1 MSEVSQNFN
10 PALPPDLNIS
20 VSDGS
25 EKKGGSFSKHGPED
39 KHLNPEEV
47 QKNTQELFNLL
58 VHRVELRIDIARQS
72 EKSGGTSNNAEQ
84 EMSLQERLDLI
95 KNGELR
101 SAVNQLVG
109 GDTKARTLET
119 DLRELRETEGKISD
133 LSKNTQVVE
142 EYSKFREKRVDKLRQ
157 AKEATNGHVAIKE
170 LLLQQEKMART
181 AFLGNRQYSPGERR
195 IIDEN
200 RQVIQAINER
210 VSKLKEDPE
219 VFDLVRI
226 RQLEGYQRG
235 LKTDRFAETPSR
247 EKYIDSVRLYW
258 AQGRRV
264 LLTGPTGGG
273 KTELLLHASRSLFG
287 AEAERLTGHELM
299 TNYEVYGKTKG
310 GVQEGKISLMF
321 GAAPFIRALEKNV
334 PFVFDEINV
343 VPNKILMRLKTDL
356 NARVGSR
363 VTIQEDGDK
372 EVIVGDK
379 FAIGATE
386 NVKSEKYVDREK
398 LDPALVRM
406 FESMAIDYFPPDEL
420 YDTMLASM
428 MDVRGGVKLSV
439 KDASSTLKSLCDAT
453 EWVQKAYLGQIIDTS
468 SGQILEARGQRSL
481 GKPATLR
488 EAVLDFGKS
497 LDMLVGWEDAEKSG
511 LTFREFLNKKIT
523 AFVNNENFPE
533 EDRYYLTEIFA
544 LQGFLK
550 GVKVSELRVPGL
562 DQATLD
568 AWSGYDGKRYV
579 SKNNYTPPE
588 IVAKLDPYG
597 NLQRPVSVEA
607 GDLLDEGEL
616 MEEVKE
622 EDVDVNK
629 AAATAAQTRVAQQP
643 SIKTSGAM
651 FTSAGVS
658 PEGLAKIQRLDTI
671 YDPKALPESETQRFN
686 DYPRAL
692 VGVARAEPTTAVA
705 IADRFF
711 AIFDRV
717 HKLDLSNLYF
727 FLPYFADFAKT
738 AKSNPQ
744 ALSKVV
750 EVFVEIIKACD
761 SGFTSSRYDAVYWD
775 TVTVMLERIRKL
787 VI

>member
-1 MSEVSQNFN
+1 MSEDKSEISRNFV
-10 PALPPDLNIS
+10 PTLPPDLKKS
-20 VSDGS
+20 TPDSS
-25 EKKGGSFSKHGPED
+25 EKKSGLFFKRGPED
-39 KHLNPEEV
+39 KRLSPEEV
-47 QKNTQELFNLL
+47 QRNTQELFNLL

-72 EKSGGTSNNAEQ
+72 EKSGGTSGNTAP

-95 KNGELR
+95 KKGELR
-101 SAVNQLVG
+101 SVVSQVVG
-109 GDTKARTLET
+109 GDTKTRTLET

-133 LSKNTQVVE
+133 LSKNTQVVK

-157 AKEATNGHVAIKE
+157 AKEATDGQVAIKE
-170 LLLQQEKMART
+170 LQLQKEKMART
-181 AFLGNRQYSPGERR
+181 VFLGNRQYSPGERR

-200 RQVIQAINER
+200 KQIIQAISER

-226 RQLEGYQRG
+226 RQLERYQQG

-247 EKYIDSVRLYW
+247 GKYIDSVRLSW
-258 AQGRRV
+258 AQGKKV

-310 GVQEGKISLMF
+310 GISKEGQMSLMF
-321 GAAPFIRALEKNV
+321 GAAPFIRALERNV

-356 NARVGSR
+356 NARVGSK
-363 VTIQEDGDK
+363 VTIQEDSDK
-372 EVIVGDK
+372 EVVVGDK
-379 FAIGATE
+379 FAVGATE
-386 NVKSEKYVDREK
+386 NVKSEKHVEREK

-420 YDTMLASM
+420 YDIMLASM
-428 MDVRGGVKLSV
+428 MDVQGGVKLSV

-453 EWVQKAYLGQIIDTS
+453 EWVQKAYLGQTIDTS
-468 SGQILEARGQRSL
+468 SGQILEARGQGSL

-488 EAVLDFGKS
+488 EAVLDPGKS

-511 LTFREFLNKKIT
+511 LTFREFLNKRIM

-550 GVKVSELRVPGL
+550 GIKVSELRVAGL
-562 DQATLD
+562 DQVTLD

-607 GDLLDEGEL
+607 GDLLDE
-616 MEEVKE
+616 EEQVENVE
-622 EDVDVNK
+622 EAEVDVNK
-629 AAATAAQTRVAQQP
+629 VIAPAITSTVRRTPPAIPASPGILPSEVRRALEILDIKYPPNALPKDYQVRYSEYPTKLNEFAQKYPGSHAEVVERFRKILLPNMDGTDMGSYTRRLLLFTRLAAQ
-643 SIKTSGAM
+643 
-651 FTSAGVS
+651 
-658 PEGLAKIQRLDTI
+658 
-671 YDPKALPESETQRFN
+671 N
-686 DYPRAL
+686 
-692 VGVARAEPTTAVA
+692 
-705 IADRFF
+705 
-711 AIFDRV
+711 
-717 HKLDLSNLYF
+717 
-727 FLPYFADFAKT
+727 
-738 AKSNPQ
+738 
-744 ALSKVV
+744 
-750 EVFVEIIKACD
+750 
-761 SGFTSSRYDAVYWD
+761 
-775 TVTVMLERIRKL
+775 VMLRPKIMQIVAEIDKMSGSRGT
-787 VI
+787 